1 MTPEQIE
8 LVKQHAKAIAEIL
21 YSDTDPETLD
31 SLEVIETVV
40 RQKIQ
45 EHVSPEVGFFL
56 SKKVQEQLPE
66 ESAR

>member
-21 YSDTDPETLD
+21 YADTDPETLD

-40 RQKIQ
+40 RQKMQ
-45 EHVSPEVGFFL
+45 EHVSPEVGIFL
-56 SKKVQEQLPE
+56 SKIVQERPPE
-66 ESAR
+66 EAAR

>member
-1 MTPEQIE
+1 MTPEQLE

-21 YSDTDPETLD
+21 YSETDPETLD

-45 EHVSPEVGFFL
+45 EHVSPEVGIFL
-56 SKKVQEQLPE
+56 SEKGQAQLPE
-66 ESAR
+66 EAEP

>member
-21 YSDTDPETLD
+21 YADTDPEMLD
-31 SLEVIETVV
+31 SLEVLETSV

-45 EHVSPEVGFFL
+45 EHVSPEVRIFL
-56 SKKVQEQLPE
+56 FQKAQGQLPE
-66 ESAR
+66 EAEP